1 MEILEELLT
10 ILFGLGA
17 LILSWILL
25 SWAVEGKLTMGNFQS
40 GSIFSNWKIWLVLVT
55 LGGVMWWCHQ
65 TDQNVQDK
73 RNQTKMAK
81 MAWKEAVT
89 AKSQELQAIH
99 NAKLDWIK
107 EIPVDAFTMD
117 IQKALIGS
125 DDQPILFSGTV
136 KDVLEN
142 EGQFQIEVINEIPW
156 QYPLEEYSPSI
167 SIRFLLDGT
176 QEMVDRISA
185 ARSNRNQE
193 NLNIYEL
200 EMGYV
205 FIAKI
210 NQIKKVGLQLGT
222 EVYGEDDF
230 PSAEVILEDSD
241 KWVALGTL
249 VDIQPFPPWPKRTS

>member
-17 LILSWILL
+17 LILSWVLL

-40 GSIFSNWKIWLVLVT
+40 GSIFSNWQIWLVLVT

-65 TDQNVQDK
+65 TDQNGQDK
-73 RNQTKMAK
+73 RNQTKIAK

-107 EIPVDAFTMD
+107 EIPPGAFTID
-117 IQKALIGS
+117 IQKALNES
-125 DDQPILFSGTV
+125 DDQAILFGGTV
-136 KDVLEN
+136 KDILEN
-142 EGQFQIEVINEIPW
+142 NGKFQIEVINDIPW
-156 QYPLEEYSPSI
+156 QYPLEEYSQPI
-167 SIRFLLDGT
+167 SIRFLFDGT

-210 NQIKKVGLQLGT
+210 KQIKKVRLQLGAD
-222 EVYGEDDF
+222 VYGEDDF
-230 PSAEVILEDSD
+230 PSTEVILENSD
-241 KWVALGTL
+241 EWVALGTL
-249 VDIQPFPPWPKRTS
+249 VDLQPFPPWFE